1 MNKQLS
7 LWIYMNKIINLNKL
21 WLWEWNPELDKL
33 EWLKNTILPI
43 LHTLSSIYSLA
54 FALNDLQKGIMQKSK
69 RKCFLEHNNF
79 EFVQQDWANT
89 RTRRLWKLQKEKKRA
104 AIRLYWKDR
113 TPDEIPGPGSYKEKS
128 HIVEGSHVQF
138 EY

>member
-1 MNKQLS
+1 MEPGIRQIGKTEEYNFTYTPYTLFY
-7 LWIYMNKIINLNKL
+7 LFFGFCF
-21 WLWEWNPELDKL
+21 EWP
-33 EWLKNTILPI
+33 
-43 LHTLSSIYSLA
+43 
-54 FALNDLQKGIMQKSK
+54 SK
-69 RKCFLEHNNF
+69 RNHAKSKCFLEHNNF

-89 RTRRLWKLQKEKKRA
+89 RTRRLWKLQKEKKGA

-113 TPDEIPGPGSYKEKS
+113 TPDEIPGLGSYKEKS